1 MKDILAYDVKATG
14 CSDCAATYPLHIII
28 YIYILTVYSS
38 AAHQAKYVADVYGS
52 ERGLGT
58 T

>member
-14 CSDCAATYPLHIII
+14 CSNCAATYPLHIII
-28 YIYILTVYSS
+28 YILTVYPS
-38 AAHQAKYVADVYGS
+38 AAHQAKYADVYGS
-52 ERGLGT
+52 KRGPGT

>member
-14 CSDCAATYPLHIII
+14 CSNSAATYLLHIII
-28 YIYILTVYSS
+28 YMYILTAYPS
-38 AAHQAKYVADVYGS
+38 AAHQAKYADVHRS